1 MLVVLFLHLLRFGT
15 VLRLPLLSARTSEF
29 FPGAMLKK
37 FFARAEASLH
47 TRRTSY
53 RMCHATRLQ
62 NNRST
67 STKKG
72 ESLMYC
78 DINQV
83 TYNAK
88 KNLAVIE
95 GIDLDTVLLNSWSQE
110 FSDQAEVTFQFD
122 LTQKGQR
129 IYLYKLLK
137 SVVKED
143 CKSMEEMLMALTG
156 KITNISANFIAK
168 TEG

>member
-1 MLVVLFLHLLRFGT
+1 
-15 VLRLPLLSARTSEF
+15 
-29 FPGAMLKK
+29 
-37 FFARAEASLH
+37 
-47 TRRTSY
+47 
-53 RMCHATRLQ
+53 
-62 NNRST
+62 
-67 STKKG
+67 
-72 ESLMYC
+72 MYC

-83 TYNAK
+83 TYNPK
-88 KNLAVIE
+88 KNLAIIE
-95 GIDLDTVLLNSWSQE
+95 GIDLDNVLLNSWSQE